1 MVKNRFNYPVAVQ
14 NVSGEYAMIK
24 AIAMRGWIDEEEWKV
39 RSIASIRRAGVMT
52 KSSLTLCS
60 MLPNISDATII

>member
-39 RSIASIRRAGVMT
+39 RSIASIRRAGAD
-52 KSSLTLCS
+52 KIISTLCS